1 MKLMEWR
8 ADPSLTSDAER
19 VLKNK
24 TLRAMIDVLTD
35 EQPSTRPL
43 PTVGASGTDHA
54 YANGLETGWRAA
66 VETFKSMG
74 TGLPSSEVLA
84 ATFAEE
90 NADDYYG

>member
-1 MKLMEWR
+1 
-8 ADPSLTSDAER
+8 
-19 VLKNK
+19 
-24 TLRAMIDVLTD
+24 MIDVLTD

-43 PTVGASGTDHA
+43 PAVGASGTDHA